1 MRLRHGTNNKLV
13 WDEGIVG
20 VVREEENHSLDQL
33 VDAHC
38 ATLPLE
44 VTRLWRVGGTYRRA
58 NASASVP
65 SQLLSLGADHIA
77 RTGSIK

>member
-38 ATLPLE
+38 ATLLY
-44 VTRLWRVGGTYRRA
+44 L
-58 NASASVP
+58 
-65 SQLLSLGADHIA
+65 
-77 RTGSIK
+77 